1 VFLFVFQTLFFPLF
15 FPPPLFFPLNTN
27 KTPKTLLLHLDENE
41 SIKVTQKQNK
51 LAFISLA
58 CKHHDIKSFE
68 PRFVCK
74 NEFCALLNHN
84 VIFSNASSH
93 LG

>member
-1 VFLFVFQTLFFPLF
+1 MAFVNTNFHIAFDLDFFSA
-15 FPPPLFFPLNTN
+15 N
-27 KTPKTLLLHLDENE
+27 KTPNTLLLPLDENE
-41 SIKVTQKQNK
+41 SIEVKQKQNK

-58 CKHHDIKSFE
+58 YKQHDIKSFE
-68 PRFVCK
+68 LEFVCQ